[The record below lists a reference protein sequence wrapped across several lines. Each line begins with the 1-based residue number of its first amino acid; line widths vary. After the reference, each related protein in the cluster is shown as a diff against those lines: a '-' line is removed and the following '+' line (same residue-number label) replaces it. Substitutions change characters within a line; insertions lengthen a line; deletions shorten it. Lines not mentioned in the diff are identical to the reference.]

1 MEAIRAANK
10 ETTVMQR
17 LLGTLFIATILVSAL
32 AGASWAA
39 DDEELPGWY
48 LDAELA
54 MVATAGNSETN
65 TLGFGGKLRR
75 LWTKSEL
82 TFTGGATQSESS
94 LITRTAQGTPTD
106 FEVQED
112 KETTKTAELYFARGW
127 YKYNFSPKFFAFSGV
142 DWMSNRFAGIDSRFL
157 IAMGAGNTWTD
168 TGKFKFSTHYSLTYT
183 IEEDVVDN
191 PLVKSEFPGFRL
203 GYGLEAQLS
212 NSTKLESNLVA
223 DWNIDDMDDVRLDW
237 YNALPVSISETLQL
251 MPAIRVLW
259 RNEPALT
266 LIPLLDGAGDE
277 IGKVAA
283 PLKKTDTIFTLA
295 LVVKLGPKAQ
305 D

>member
-1 MEAIRAANK
+1 MHRFSGA
-10 ETTVMQR
+10 
-17 LLGTLFIATILVSAL
+17 LLVTAVLVSIW

-48 LDAELA
+48 FDAELA
-54 MVATAGNSETN
+54 MVSVTGNSESN

-75 LWTKSEL
+75 LWTRSEL
-82 TFTGGATQSESS
+82 TFTGGATQSESA
-94 LITRTAQGTPTD
+94 LITRTAEGTATD
-106 FEVQED
+106 FVVQED

-157 IAMGAGNTWTD
+157 VALGAGNTWTD
-168 TGKFKFSTHYSLTYT
+168 TGKFKFSTHYSMTYT
-183 IEEDVVDN
+183 FEEDVLDN
-191 PLVKSEFPGFRL
+191 PFVKSEFPGFRL
-203 GYGLEAQLS
+203 GYALEAQLS
-212 NSTKLESNLVA
+212 NSTKFESNLVA

-251 MPAIRVLW
+251 MPALRILW

-266 LIPLLDGAGDE
+266 EIPLVDGAGDPT
-277 IGKVAA
+277 GDMVAA
-283 PLKKTDTIFTLA
+283 PLKQTDTIFTLA
-295 LVVKLGPKAQ
+295 LVVNLGPKAK

>member
-1 MEAIRAANK
+1 MHRFSGA
-10 ETTVMQR
+10 
-17 LLGTLFIATILVSAL
+17 LLVTAVLVSIW

-39 DDEELPGWY
+39 DDGELPGWY

-54 MVATAGNSETN
+54 MVATAGNSETS

-82 TFTGGATQSESS
+82 TFTGGATQSESA
-94 LITRTAQGTPTD
+94 LITRTAQGTITD

-142 DWMSNRFAGIDSRFL
+142 DWMSNKFAGIDSRFL
-157 IAMGAGNTWTD
+157 IALGAGNTWTD
-168 TGKFKFSTHYSLTYT
+168 TEKFKFNTNYSLTYT
-183 IEEDVVDN
+183 FEEDVVEN
-191 PLVKSEFPGFRL
+191 PFVKTEFPGFRL

-212 NSTKLESNLVA
+212 NSTSLESNLIA

>member
-1 MEAIRAANK
+1 MHRFSGA
-10 ETTVMQR
+10 
-17 LLGTLFIATILVSAL
+17 FLVTAVFVSIL

-39 DDEELPGWY
+39 DDGEPTGWY

-54 MVATAGNSETN
+54 MVATSGNSETS

-82 TFTGGATQSESS
+82 TFDGGATQSESS
-94 LITRTAQGTPTD
+94 IITRTAQGTIPD
-106 FEVQED
+106 YEVHED

-157 IAMGAGNTWTD
+157 MALGAGNTWTD
-168 TGKFKFSTHYSLTYT
+168 TGKFKFSTHYSMTYT
-183 IEEDVVDN
+183 FEEDVVKN
-191 PLVKSEFPGFRL
+191 PFVKTDFPGFRL

-212 NSTKLESNLVA
+212 NSTKFESNLVA
-223 DWNIDDMDDVRLDW
+223 DWNIDDMDDVRADW

-251 MPAIRVLW
+251 MPAVRVLW

-266 LIPLLDGAGDE
+266 EIPLVDGGGVPTGDM
-277 IGKVAA
+277 VPAQ
-283 PLKKTDTIFTLA
+283 LKNTDIIFTLA

>member
-1 MEAIRAANK
+1 MRRFFGVLLVTAI
-10 ETTVMQR
+10 
-17 LLGTLFIATILVSAL
+17 FVSIW

-39 DDEELPGWY
+39 DDGELQGWY
-48 LDAELA
+48 FDAELA
-54 MVATAGNSETN
+54 MVMTGGNSESN

-94 LITRTAQGTPTD
+94 LITRTAQGSTTD
-106 FEVQED
+106 YTVYED
-112 KETTKTAELYFARGW
+112 TETTKTAELYFARGW
-127 YKYNFSPKFFAFSGV
+127 YKYNFKPKFFAFSGI
-142 DWMSNRFAGIDSRFL
+142 DWMSNKFAGIDSRFL
-157 IAMGAGNTWTD
+157 IALGAGNTWTD
-168 TGKFKFSTHYSLTYT
+168 TGKFKFSTHYSMTYT
-183 IEEDVVDN
+183 FEEDVVKN
-191 PLVKSEFPGFRL
+191 PFVKSEFAGFRL

-212 NSTKLESNLVA
+212 SSTKLESNLIA
-223 DWNIDDMDDVRLDW
+223 DWNLDDTDDVRVDW

-251 MPAIRVLW
+251 MPAVRVLW

-266 LIPLLDGAGDE
+266 EVPLYDDVGDDT
-277 IGKVAA
+277 GDMVPAQ
-283 PLKKTDTIFTLA
+283 LKNTDTIFTLA